1 MSIESVM
8 LSNHLI
14 LFCPLLLLPSIFPSI
29 KVFSN
34 ESALCIRTSA
44 SASVPPM
51 NIQGWFP
58 LRLIGLISLLSKGLS
73 RVFSSTTI
81 WNINNIKPQTP
92 NTYAKVKTSLCFHI
106 WNLLIVEFW
115 MRSSKWTFKNHLS
128 IWATLSIIGG
138 EGNGNPFQ
146 YSCLDNP
153 MDGGAW

>member
-1 MSIESVM
+1 MSVESVIP
-8 LSNHLI
+8 STNLI
-14 LFCPLLLLPSIFPSI
+14 LCCPLLSFPASRSFPVSWLFASSAESIG
-29 KVFSN
+29 
-34 ESALCIRTSA
+34 A